1 MIMFEMNSTKVQ
13 EININEAEYSFIK
26 KRSQKINTKDS
37 SQDNTNK
44 KMTKQTLL
52 PMNQFLPLCSKVTIS
67 LIVLML
73 ISSNQNSLNYE
84 SDNEQARMRPH
95 YRDQIKNG
103 LGLSIFADGHIVITK
118 DDRGSSLVL
127 TGEDGRGGKGGK
139 GKGKGKGEDGDQ
151 LVITGETGG
160 GRNTNMVMQDAANRE
175 GDVVIQGNSM
185 IVPGEDGHIVLAD
198 GRSQGNGRPQPPPN
212 LFAFWLPY
220 MSSRMSYRMLPFY
233 GGQFG

>member
-1 MIMFEMNSTKVQ
+1 MLVIMFEIRLTKIQ
-13 EININEAEYSFIK
+13 DCIKNEANCLFIK
-26 KRSQKINTKDS
+26 KRSQKLETKDS
-37 SQDNTNK
+37 QNNSSV
-44 KMTKQTLL
+44 KMGGRNPL
-52 PMNQFLPLCSKVTIS
+52 PMNQLIHLNSRIIIS
-67 LIVLML
+67 LIVLIM
-73 ISSNQNSLNYE
+73 ISSEQHFSNYE
-84 SDNEQARMRPH
+84 SNERPEIQP
-95 YRDQIKNG
+95 RSQGQIKNVIG
-103 LGLSIFADGHIVITK
+103 LIMLADGHIVITK

-139 GKGKGKGEDGDQ
+139 GKGKGGDGDQ

-160 GRNTNMVMQDAANRE
+160 GRNTNMVMQDAGNRE

-198 GRSQGNGRPQPPPN
+198 GRSQGNERQQPPPPN

-220 MSSRMSYRMLPFY
+220 MNSRMGYGLAPFF